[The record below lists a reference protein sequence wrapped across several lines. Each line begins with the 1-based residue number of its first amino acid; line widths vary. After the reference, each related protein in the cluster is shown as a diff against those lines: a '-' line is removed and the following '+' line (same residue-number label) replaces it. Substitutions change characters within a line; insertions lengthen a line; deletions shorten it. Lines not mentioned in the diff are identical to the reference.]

1 MTELQRVKKIIKW
14 LIYTEFAESERDLA
28 EKLGYTKSSLSQ
40 IVTGKVPLSDK
51 FVNKLCAIDENINNE
66 WIASGEGE
74 MLKNTVT
81 SNLNDQHL
89 GSYVPLLPISA
100 QGGSL
105 NDFVVAVSMSD
116 CEKIIS
122 PIKDVDFAI
131 TVAGESMA
139 PDYPSGSQI
148 LIKRINTKA
157 FIEWGKVY
165 VLDTCNGTIVKEIR
179 KGDDESY
186 IVCHSINPNPKFE
199 PFNVAMGDIYGMYRV
214 MLSMSIR

>member
-1 MTELQRVKKIIKW
+1 MPINQEFKNTVSEIKYQYK
-14 LIYTEFAESERDLA
+14 LKQSDIAD
-28 EKLGYTKSSLSQ
+28 KLGIKSTYLSDM
-40 IVTGKVPLSDK
+40 INGRVPLS
-51 FVNKLCAIDENINNE
+51 ENISDKIKTI
-66 WIASGEGE
+66 WFGLSEGE
-74 MLKNTVT
+74 TLKSTT
-81 SNLNDQHL
+81 ASNIDDQYL

-148 LIKRINTKA
+148 LIKKINTKA

>member
-1 MTELQRVKKIIKW
+1 MVDKTLILKELKELKGFSKDI
-14 LIYTEFAESERDLA
+14 EFA
-28 EKLGYTKSSLSQ
+28 KYLGISSANISAWFKRNTFDYNI
-40 IVTGKVPLSDK
+40 IVDK
-51 FVNKLCAIDENINNE
+51 FPEVNKNWLLT
-66 WIASGEGE
+66 GEGE
-74 MLKNTVT
+74 MLKNAAI
-81 SNLNDQHL
+81 SNADDQYL